1 MSKVLKTAEWLNE
14 MFNENPE
21 LFDVD
26 NSNVIGATGHMDE
39 MIMLNEDDIVE
50 DPIEERRYGHGRRN
64 YE

>member
-14 MFNENPE
+14 LFISNPE
-21 LFDVD
+21 LFDV
-26 NSNVIGATGHMDE
+26 NSEVIGANGHIDE
-39 MIMLNEDDIVE
+39 MLLLNEDDVVE